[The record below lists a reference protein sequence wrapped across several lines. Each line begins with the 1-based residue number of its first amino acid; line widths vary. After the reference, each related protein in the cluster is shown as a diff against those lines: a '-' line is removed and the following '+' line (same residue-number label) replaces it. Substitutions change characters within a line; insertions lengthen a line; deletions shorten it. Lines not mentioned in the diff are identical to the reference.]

1 MSILY
6 NSGSDPSEVYYNSV
20 DLSKVYYNGELVWE
34 SYREIV
40 TLDYDNNIPTGVS
53 DPDEV
58 NNIHIHSPKGYG
70 DLNQG
75 STEPDMGKYE
85 IGYKEEAGQVVL
97 DEYGNFIPSWR
108 PSTVVNVTNYNTCLV
123 EAYVGNAACNDT
135 IQFMPTGSIGA
146 HQYGMFTMLNNT
158 ELRALCGNWIEK
170 FDPITG
176 DSVGYWWNQDNLYPN
191 NTTKSLQ
198 YGDYNPLVSADPI
211 PDWWSE
217 VPWNLKLG
225 FAFHTWY
232 REEQWQGTT
241 IKYAGAAGPI
251 LFSKSDFATYG
262 QAVKFSIKDLTGN
275 RPLRCL
281 MLPFS
286 ATGTANGA
294 GGASD
299 PGGYVDGHVYIT
311 KITLNTNKCEQ

>member
-6 NSGSDPSEVYYNSV
+6 NSGSDPSKVYYNSV
-20 DLSKVYYNGELVWE
+20 DLSKVYYNGTLVWE

-53 DPDEV
+53 NSD
-58 NNIHIHSPKGYG
+58 NNIHIHSPKGHG
-70 DLNQG
+70 DLYQG
-75 STEPDMGKYE
+75 STEPDIGKYE
-85 IGYKEEAGQVVL
+85 IGYKEEAGQIVL

-123 EAYVGNAACNDT
+123 EAYVGNAAYNDT

-146 HQYGMFTMLNNT
+146 HQFGMFTMLNNT

-170 FDPITG
+170 IDLT
-176 DSVGYWWNQDNLYPN
+176 GYWWDQDNLYPN
-191 NTTKSLQ
+191 NTTKPLP
-198 YGDYNPLVSADPI
+198 YADYNPLVSADPI

-232 REEQWQGTT
+232 RDENGY
-241 IKYAGAAGPI
+241 KYAGAAGPVW
-251 LFSKSDFATYG
+251 FTKQNFATYG
-262 QAVKFSIKDLTGN
+262 QAVKFSIKNLTGT
-275 RPLRCL
+275 RPLRCI

-286 ATGTANGA
+286 TTGTANGA
-294 GGASD
+294 GGAD

-311 KITLNTNKCEQ
+311 KITLNTNKCE